1 MTNPQCSEG
10 TLSYIQTR
18 CEQALQNLDFDDDDD
33 DDDEE
38 KENANP
44 RLKSTRIE
52 DISLTEDVHTE
63 VGVFI
68 FHFLCTIKSQ
78 KRVDFQSYIRRHY
91 SHDFSETGFFSSE
104 NHVRENK
111 QSVFYES

>member
-1 MTNPQCSEG
+1 MGNIWNEMQSPHVVLWFQFDYNQQCSEG

-18 CEQALQNLDFDDDDD
+18 CEQALQNLDFDNDNDADD
-33 DDDEE
+33 E

-63 VGVFI
+63 VGRFI
-68 FHFLCTIKSQ
+68 VHFHAQ
-78 KRVDFQSYIRRHY
+78 
-91 SHDFSETGFFSSE
+91 
-104 NHVRENK
+104 
-111 QSVFYES
+111 